1 MQVASL
7 QAATSKLQQNIITTA
22 RKAATWAQLGVVSY
36 LSIKQTDVNI
46 ISLFG
51 EKVNINKTKQNMDDD
66 ELDLFAIASVTVAAR
81 ECANKT
87 TKS

>member
-1 MQVASL
+1 MQHASSKSASRNKQVATEHNYQKSGNVGAIGRCL
-7 QAATSKLQQNIITTA
+7 
-22 RKAATWAQLGVVSY
+22 
-36 LSIKQTDVNI
+36 LSVNQTDVNS